1 MSGGFGRGERGGG
14 EFKPRTHETSRFTT
28 VRLTIG
34 GEHYEILVNP
44 DSALAFKQGRNVE
57 PSAVIAADEV
67 YSDSRKGLRASS
79 EKLKLHFGTD
89 DHAKAAL
96 EILRR
101 GELNLTQEQRKKL
114 TDEKRRA
121 IVAAISKNF
130 VDPRTLLPHPPMRIE
145 QAMQEAR
152 VAVDPFQD
160 PNEQMK
166 TIVESLRIILPLKSE
181 KIRLQVKVAA
191 QYSGQTI
198 GVLKNYGEIIKE
210 DWLAD
215 GTLSAIVEIPA
226 GGQPGLLD
234 RLGST
239 TRGAAQV
246 TVVK

>member
-1 MSGGFGRGERGGG
+1 MSSGFGRSGGG
-14 EFKPRTHETSRFTT
+14 EYKPRTHEASKFTT
-28 VRLTIG
+28 VKLTIG
-34 GEHYEILVNP
+34 SDHYEILVNP
-44 DSALAFKQGRNVE
+44 DSALAYKQGRNVE
-57 PSAVIAADEV
+57 PSAVIVVDEV
-67 YSDSRKGLRASS
+67 YSDSRKGLRAST
-79 EKLKLHFGTD
+79 EKLKLHFGSD

-96 EILRR
+96 EVLRR

-114 TDEKRRA
+114 TDEKRKA

-130 VDPRTLLPHPPMRIE
+130 VDPRTLLPHPPLRIE

-152 VAVDPFQD
+152 VTVDPFQD

-166 TIVESLRIILPLKSE
+166 AVVESLRTILPLKSE
-181 KIRLQVKVAA
+181 KIRLAVKVAA
-191 QYSGQTI
+191 QYSGQAI

-215 GTLSAIVEIPA
+215 GTLSAVVEIPA

-239 TRGAAQV
+239 TKGAAQV

>member
-1 MSGGFGRGERGGG
+1 MSGSFGRGGG
-14 EFKPRTHETSRFTT
+14 EYRPRTHESSKFTT
-28 VRLTIG
+28 VKLTIS
-34 GEHYEILVNP
+34 GEHYEVLVNP
-44 DSALAFKQGRNVE
+44 DSALAYKQGRNVE
-57 PSAVIAADEV
+57 PSAVIAVDEV

-96 EILRR
+96 QVLQK

-114 TDEKRRA
+114 TEEKRRA

-152 VAVDPFQD
+152 ATVDPFRD

-166 TIVESLRIILPLKSE
+166 EIVEALRTILPLKSE
-181 KIRLQVKVAA
+181 KIKLQVKVSA
-191 QYSGQTI
+191 QYTGQAI
-198 GVLKNYGEIIKE
+198 GVLKSYGEILKE

-239 TRGAAQV
+239 TKGAAQV

>member
-1 MSGGFGRGERGGG
+1 MSGFSGYSGG
-14 EFKPRTHETSRFTT
+14 EFKPRTHESSKFTT
-28 VRLTIG
+28 VRLTID

-44 DSALAFKQGRNVE
+44 DAALSFKQGRNVE
-57 PSAVIAADEV
+57 PSSIIVVDEV
-67 YSDSRKGLRASS
+67 YSDAHKGLRAGS
-79 EKLKLHFGTD
+79 EKLKANFGTD

-96 EILRR
+96 EVLKR
-101 GELNLTQEQRKKL
+101 GELNLTQEQRKRL
-114 TDEKRRA
+114 TEEKRKA

-130 VDPRTLLPHPPMRIE
+130 VDPRTMLPHPPVRIE

-152 VAVDPFQD
+152 VTVDPFQD
-160 PNEQMK
+160 ANLQMK
-166 TIVESLRIILPLKSE
+166 AVIDRLREILPLKSE
-181 KIRLQVKVAA
+181 NVKLSVKVPA
-191 QYSGQTI
+191 QYSGQAI
-198 GVLKNYGEIIKE
+198 GVLKGFGEILKE

-239 TRGAAQV
+239 TKGAAQV

>member
-1 MSGGFGRGERGGG
+1 MSGGFGYGGG
-14 EFKPRTHETSRFTT
+14 EFRPRTHETSKFTT
-28 VRLTIG
+28 VKLTIQ

-44 DSALAFKQGRNVE
+44 DSALAFKQGRKVE

-67 YSDSRKGLRASS
+67 YSDARKGLRASS

-96 EILRR
+96 EVLRR

-121 IVAAISKNF
+121 IIAAISKNF
-130 VDPRTLLPHPPMRIE
+130 VDPKTMLPHPPTRVDA
-145 QAMQEAR
+145 AMVEAR
-152 VAVDPFQD
+152 VNVDPFQD

-166 TIVESLRIILPLKSE
+166 AVVEALRTILPLKSE
-181 KIRLQVKVAA
+181 KIKLQVKVAA
-191 QYSGQTI
+191 QYSGQAI
-198 GVLKNYGEIIKE
+198 GVLKNYGEILKE

-239 TRGAAQV
+239 TKGAAQV

>member
-1 MSGGFGRGERGGG
+1 MSGSFGHGGG
-14 EFKPRTHETSRFTT
+14 DFKPRTHESSRFTT
-28 VRLTIG
+28 VRLTIEG
-34 GEHYEILVNP
+34 QNYEILVNP

-57 PSAVIAADEV
+57 PSAVIAVDEV
-67 YSDSRKGLRASS
+67 YSDSRKGLRANS

-96 EILRR
+96 EVLRR
-101 GELNLTQEQRKKL
+101 GELNLTQEQRKRL
-114 TDEKRRA
+114 TEEKRRA
-121 IVAAISKNF
+121 IIAAISKNF
-130 VDPRTLLPHPPMRIE
+130 VDPRTLLPHPPTRID

-152 VAVDPFQD
+152 VIVDPFQD

-166 TIVESLRIILPLKSE
+166 NIVENLRTILPMKSE
-181 KIRLQVKVAA
+181 KIKLLVKVAA
-191 QYSGQTI
+191 QYSGQAI
-198 GVLKNYGEIIKE
+198 GVLKNYGEIVKE

-239 TRGAAQV
+239 TKGAAQV

>member
-14 EFKPRTHETSRFTT
+14 EFKPRTHETSRYTT
-28 VRLTIG
+28 VRHTIG

-239 TRGAAQV
+239 TKGAAQV

>member
-1 MSGGFGRGERGGG
+1 MSGSFGHGGG
-14 EFKPRTHETSRFTT
+14 DFKPRTNESSRFTT
-28 VRLTIG
+28 VRITIE

-57 PSAVIAADEV
+57 PSAVIAVDEV
-67 YSDSRKGLRASS
+67 YSDSRKGLRAGS

-101 GELNLTQEQRKKL
+101 GELNLTQEQRKRL
-114 TDEKRRA
+114 TEEKRRA
-121 IVAAISKNF
+121 IIAAISKNF
-130 VDPRTLLPHPPMRIE
+130 VDPRTLLPHPPTRIE

-152 VAVDPFQD
+152 VTVDPFQD

-166 TIVESLRIILPLKSE
+166 TIVESLRTILPMKSE
-181 KIRLQVKVAA
+181 KIKLQVRVAA
-191 QYSGQTI
+191 QYSGQAI
-198 GVLKNYGEIIKE
+198 GVLKNYGEILKE

-239 TRGAAQV
+239 TKGAAQL

>member
-1 MSGGFGRGERGGG
+1 MSGSFGHGGG
-14 EFKPRTHETSRFTT
+14 DFKPRTHESSRFTT
-28 VRLTIG
+28 VRLTID

-44 DSALAFKQGRNVE
+44 DSALALKQGRNVE
-57 PSAVIAADEV
+57 PSAVIAVDEV

-96 EILRR
+96 EVLRR

-114 TDEKRRA
+114 TEEKRRA
-121 IVAAISKNF
+121 IIAAISKNF
-130 VDPRTLLPHPPMRIE
+130 VDPRTLLPHPPTRID

-152 VAVDPFQD
+152 VIVDPFQD
-160 PNEQMK
+160 SNEQMK
-166 TIVESLRIILPLKSE
+166 TIVESLRTIIPLKSE
-181 KIRLQVKVAA
+181 KIKLLVRVAA

-198 GVLKNYGEIIKE
+198 GVLKNYGEILKE

-239 TRGAAQV
+239 TKGAAQV